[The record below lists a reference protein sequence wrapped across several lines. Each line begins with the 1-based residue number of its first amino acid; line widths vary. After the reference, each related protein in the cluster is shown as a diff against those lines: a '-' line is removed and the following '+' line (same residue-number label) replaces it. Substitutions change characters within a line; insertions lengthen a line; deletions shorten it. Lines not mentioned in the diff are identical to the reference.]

1 MEVGNSSILAEKEE
15 SKIEEPRI
23 ALDSIKIDEILD
35 LCIKD
40 LKYPRTINGKNIILV
55 TDYNDK
61 TKIITF
67 GEKIE
72 TLQKLLKIKETSIG
86 EFFSWYFVNNFRK
99 YISTPEIEL
108 NDLNFFVGTNS
119 SGKSTVVKSYLLIY
133 NFLKSGKL
141 FEIDFSEALYKD
153 LNIH

>member
-1 MEVGNSSILAEKEE
+1 MEIVFGSKDDTSLDKKQTLTKLEVGNSSILAEKEE
-15 SKIEEPRI
+15 SKTEEPRI

-72 TLQKLLKIKETSIG
+72 TLQKLLKINLLKNPFG
-86 EFFSWYFVNNFRK
+86 
-99 YISTPEIEL
+99 
-108 NDLNFFVGTNS
+108 S
-119 SGKSTVVKSYLLIY
+119 SSS
-133 NFLKSGKL
+133 
-141 FEIDFSEALYKD
+141 
-153 LNIH
+153 

>member
-1 MEVGNSSILAEKEE
+1 MEIVFGSKDDTSLDKKQTLTKLEVGNSSILAEKEE

-55 TDYNDK
+55 ADYNDK

-86 EFFSWYFVNNFRK
+86 EFFSWYFVSNFRK
-99 YISTPEIEL
+99 YCKKSK
-108 NDLNFFVGTNS
+108 FVIIP
-119 SGKSTVVKSYLLIY
+119 IY
-133 NFLKSGKL
+133 NKKFLIRIK
-141 FEIDFSEALYKD
+141 AA
-153 LNIH
+153 

>member
-1 MEVGNSSILAEKEE
+1 MQKKKNQ
-15 SKIEEPRI
+15 KIEEPRI

-67 GEKIE
+67 GEK
-72 TLQKLLKIKETSIG
+72 
-86 EFFSWYFVNNFRK
+86 N
-99 YISTPEIEL
+99 
-108 NDLNFFVGTNS
+108 
-119 SGKSTVVKSYLLIY
+119 
-133 NFLKSGKL
+133 
-141 FEIDFSEALYKD
+141 
-153 LNIH
+153 